1 MNANATIQ
9 EPHRHD
15 ALLAFVAGALGHR
28 DRAIE
33 HASADAGARRYWRV
47 RDGDR
52 TLVVMDAP
60 PGQNDLAPFLA
71 IDALLADAG
80 LVVPQIIAHDAKH
93 GFLLLSD
100 LGPHTMLQS
109 IDAGA
114 DPEPLFDAAID
125 ALVAMQRLAVPD
137 WLPRYDAAL
146 LERELDLF
154 PDWYLERH
162 RGIRLEGERLAVWR
176 EARARLVEAA
186 LAQPQVFVHRDYMPR
201 NLMPMS
207 TPAEGRPHSLARAA
221 GEGGPLATRERW
233 VRADPD
239 ADATVPAEGRPH
251 SLARAAG
258 EGEPLAPRE
267 RWVRAGAAGDATR
280 IGILD
285 FQDAVLGPIAYDPL
299 SLVKD
304 AFRSW
309 PEARARNWLE
319 TYRTRAQAAGLPVP
333 ERDRFL
339 RDADWIGIQRHLK
352 VIGIFA
358 RLCHRDGKP
367 HYVEDAPRFFAYL
380 DAVLPR
386 YPEFAALAALLREV
400 APETAAA

>member
-221 GEGGPLATRERW
+221 GEGEPLAPRERW
-233 VRADPD
+233 VRAGPD
-239 ADATVPAEGRPH
+239 ADATAPAEGRPH

-258 EGEPLAPRE
+258 EGGPLATRE

-367 HYVEDAPRFFAYL
+367 HYVEDASRFFAYL